1 MRTVGIVTI
10 CDGRNLGNR
19 LQNFAVQET
28 IKKIDPAS
36 HVETIVNTNRKE
48 RGETLKY
55 RLKNLLR
62 DMKYFGR
69 TKNFRA
75 FNKNICNSK
84 QSYDAANNNS
94 CLNKKYDYFLVGS
107 DQVWNPNYGWLNSID
122 LLRFANKDKRVAFS
136 ASFGV
141 SEIPE
146 EYIDSASRELR
157 RFKAISVRE
166 ERGKEMA
173 EELTGRK
180 DIEVLVDPTML
191 LSAEEWSKMAKK
203 PKTLKGDNPIL
214 LKYFLGGLSAEKR
227 RVIDDIAKKNNWQI
241 IDIFDKKSKFYS
253 CGPSEFLWLERH
265 AALVCTDSFHSSVF
279 AIINEKPFVVFDREG
294 DHAKMNSRLDTL
306 ISKFNLKNRWFN
318 GKEITKENLEVDY
331 TEAKKILKKEQKK
344 SLDFLERALD
354 IEDEK

>member
-1 MRTVGIVTI
+1 MRYAVVTI
-10 CDGRNLGNR
+10 NDNRNLGNR

-28 IKKIDPAS
+28 IRKLDSKS
-36 HVETIVNTNRKE
+36 HIETILNTNRKE
-48 RGETLKY
+48 RGETLKQ

-62 DMKYFGR
+62 DIKYFER
-69 TKNFRA
+69 TKNFRI
-75 FNKNICNSK
+75 FNKNIRHSK
-84 QSYDAANNNS
+84 RSYDAANNND
-94 CLNKKYDYFLVGS
+94 CLNEKYDYFLVGS

-122 LLRFANKDKRVAFS
+122 LLSFADQNKRIAFS

-146 EYIDSASRELR
+146 EYVENASKELKK
-157 RFKAISVRE
+157 FKAISVRE
-166 ERGKEMA
+166 ERGREIV
-173 EELTGRK
+173 EDLTSRK

-191 LSAEEWSKMAKK
+191 LSAEEWTKMAKK
-203 PKTLKGDNPIL
+203 PKALRSEKPIL
-214 LKYFLGGLSAEKR
+214 LKYFLGGLSIEKQEIINN
-227 RVIDDIAKKNNWQI
+227 VAKKNHWQI

-279 AIINEKPFVVFDREG
+279 AIINEKPFVIFDREG
-294 DHAKMNSRLDTL
+294 NHAKMNSRLETL

-344 SLDFLERALD
+344 SLDFLKRALD
-354 IEDEK
+354 VKDEN